1 MKELPK
7 ITHTIAAL
15 KTNPR
20 MRINMYKP
28 MSKDCSPAPKMMA
41 QYLVPSVV
49 IEEAMVETEKSLK
62 AKKKRIDFLLLW
74 MSKRKIYVIL

>member
-41 QYLVPSVV
+41 
-49 IEEAMVETEKSLK
+49 
-62 AKKKRIDFLLLW
+62 
-74 MSKRKIYVIL
+74 